1 MLLCLTSELSAPGV
15 QSRSGRPLRETH
27 LLAVVRR
34 RLRAGAFRCAGRNYG
49 QRKGEHK
56 APGGADAHERKVSL
70 EQSRRCLRPSG
81 LAARRGPTSQHDNGH
96 RWEGVAVVPSVVR
109 SRSKPGA
116 EFEPYL
122 PPRSGGAPGPD
133 ISYRCPTRGV
143 FRDPHA
149 AAGKDPRILPRTSR
163 SFCHPFLLLQDA
175 GQTQNLRFQSSC
187 SATGGEMAPGRAVF
201 LTHATETATPRFGK
215 GRPFVPS
222 LEGSARDSAE
232 PYLSGGPSSTMLPP
246 ISRARP

>member
-1 MLLCLTSELSAPGV
+1 VT
-15 QSRSGRPLRETH
+15 
-27 LLAVVRR
+27 
-34 RLRAGAFRCAGRNYG
+34 
-49 QRKGEHK
+49 
-56 APGGADAHERKVSL
+56 
-70 EQSRRCLRPSG
+70 
-81 LAARRGPTSQHDNGH
+81 QHDNGH

-201 LTHATETATPRFGK
+201 RDPRRRRRPPQDSGK
-215 GRPFVPS
+215 GGRLSLPWRVRQGTVPS
-222 LEGSARDSAE
+222 PTCLVVPRARCCHRSAGLVLDMTAERSRIFPRLSMGRHRRNGPPPAPQGLAATRPESYRPLRLPSVSVARFIVTRQRQSSALGAA
-232 PYLSGGPSSTMLPP
+232 PCTGRPSHP
-246 ISRARP
+246 ISGAP

>member
-1 MLLCLTSELSAPGV
+1 VT
-15 QSRSGRPLRETH
+15 
-27 LLAVVRR
+27 
-34 RLRAGAFRCAGRNYG
+34 
-49 QRKGEHK
+49 
-56 APGGADAHERKVSL
+56 
-70 EQSRRCLRPSG
+70 
-81 LAARRGPTSQHDNGH
+81 QHDNGH

-175 GQTQNLRFQSSC
+175 GRTQNLRFQSSR

-201 LTHATETATPRFGK
+201 RDPRDGDGHPKIRERAAVCPFPGGFGK
-215 GRPFVPS
+215 GQCRALPVWWS
-222 LEGSARDSAE
+222 LEHDVATDQQGSSLDMTAERSRIFPRLSMGRHRRNGPPPAPQGLAATRPESYRPLRLPSVSVARFIVTRQRQSSALGAA
-232 PYLSGGPSSTMLPP
+232 PRTGRPSHP
-246 ISRARP
+246 ISGAP